1 MTDLERLIRQIADN
15 LSADPARAR
24 QPLTVA
30 DLRDSIVPYRANRK
44 ALQLESSEDYELAL
58 MQLCAG
64 EDGFARME
72 AEEIGKQFADELGS
86 PNPDLSLLRQ
96 HETALLT
103 LDSDRLH
110 TIMTRDPHRAFA
122 PPAPAEIPQSTPRP
136 KERSPQLAT
145 PAAPSRCGRCRAD
158 LPVGRV
164 VNFCPQ
170 CGYDQRK
177 GFCPQCNA
185 PLEAQWRHCV
195 SCGTTIPRS

>member
-15 LSADPARAR
+15 LSADPGRAR

-30 DLRDSIVPYRANRK
+30 ELRDSIVPYRANRK

-64 EDGFARME
+64 ERGFARME
-72 AEEIGKQFADELGS
+72 AEEVGKQFADELGS

-103 LDSDRLH
+103 LDARRLH
-110 TIMTRDPHRAFA
+110 AIMTRDPHRAFA
-122 PPAPAEIPQSTPRP
+122 PPAPVEIP
-136 KERSPQLAT
+136 ESPSPDEPPPQA
-145 PAAPSRCGRCRAD
+145 AAPVVPARCGRCRSD

-170 CGYDQRK
+170 CGYDQRR

-185 PLEAQWRHCV
+185 PLETQWRHCV
-195 SCGTTIPRS
+195 SCGTTLPRS

>member
-15 LSADPARAR
+15 LSADPARAG

-30 DLRDSIVPYRANRK
+30 ALRDSVVPYRANRK

-64 EDGFARME
+64 EGGFARME

-103 LDSDRLH
+103 LDARRLH
-110 TIMTRDPHRAFA
+110 AIMTRDPHRAFA
-122 PPAPAEIPQSTPRP
+122 PPAPVEIPERSPRP
-136 KERSPQLAT
+136 KERPPQLAT
-145 PAAPSRCGRCRAD
+145 PATPSQCGRCRAD

-170 CGYDQRK
+170 CGYDQRR
-177 GFCPQCNA
+177 GFCPQCNT

-195 SCGTTIPRS
+195 SCGTTLPRS

>member
-30 DLRDSIVPYRANRK
+30 QLRDSIVPYRANRK

-64 EDGFARME
+64 EGGFARME
-72 AEEIGKQFADELGS
+72 AEKIGQQFAAELGS
-86 PNPDLSLLRQ
+86 PNPDLSMLRQ
-96 HETALLT
+96 HEEALLT
-103 LDSDRLH
+103 LDAGRLH
-110 TIMTRDPHRAFA
+110 AVMTRDPHRAFA
-122 PPAPAEIPQSTPRP
+122 PPAPIEISEPPPRP
-136 KERSPQLAT
+136 DKPPPQVAT
-145 PAAPSRCGRCRAD
+145 PAAPTRCGRCRAD

-170 CGYDQRK
+170 CGYDQRR
-177 GFCPQCNA
+177 GYCPQCNA
-185 PLEAQWRHCV
+185 PLDPQWRHCV
-195 SCGTTIPRS
+195 SCGTTLQRS